1 VTFLRWQLE
10 WGKHQDKLKA
20 IGVNKS
26 SPKLYED
33 LIGVWEGFLD
43 LSSSRTSSTEVY
55 MDGTYLKRLVH
66 EDPIKFVEI
75 ESWLNLNDI
84 RDVEM
89 RQEIVHLIRVLD
101 SEYLQFRRQNR

>member
-1 VTFLRWQLE
+1 
-10 WGKHQDKLKA
+10 
-20 IGVNKS
+20 VNKS

-33 LIGVWEGFLD
+33 LIGIWEGFLD
-43 LSSSRTSSTEVY
+43 LSSSRTNSTEIY
-55 MDGTYLKRLVH
+55 MDGDYLKRSVH